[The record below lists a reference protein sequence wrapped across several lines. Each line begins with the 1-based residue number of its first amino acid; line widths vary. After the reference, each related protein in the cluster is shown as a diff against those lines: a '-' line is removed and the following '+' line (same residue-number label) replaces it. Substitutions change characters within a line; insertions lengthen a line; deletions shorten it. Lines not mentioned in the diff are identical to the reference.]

1 MGRKKVSYTEC
12 QKYVG
17 RIDGDGRNYMFV
29 NGGLVKKRLRGR
41 QQGRQQGRMYE
52 ITTVADAMRVI
63 ATAHIVLL
71 ILLLATR
78 FGVPVF
84 TA

>member
-41 QQGRQQGRMYE
+41 QQGRMYE